1 MPVIHLV
8 LVLFSCSIA
17 SLAIANDLDDGIA
30 IDEKIDDSLKKEFN
44 SNFIVSK
51 SKSRAKA
58 RIKRGADSKTILLE
72 DGVANSGVGNIQIGA
87 GADLQGATII
97 NLSTNNDSAVI
108 TD

>member
-1 MPVIHLV
+1 MPFIHLIFLL
-8 LVLFSCSIA
+8 LVCCVA
-17 SLAIANDLDDGIA
+17 NTAIANDLNDGIA

-58 RIKRGADSKTILLE
+58 RLKRGDDSKTILLE
-72 DGVANSGVGNIQIGA
+72 DGISNSGVGNIQIGA